1 MDSRLRGNDVTFGR
15 AAYRKSGG
23 LRYLT
28 NREAYMKQAGF
39 MLMLLLAVR
48 GAAGQ
53 TFPTP
58 GYMRQLAYRPTIASQ
73 VKGPVELQDHVVE
86 GKLRLTLADAIRL
99 ALLNNTDVRLN
110 ELPIENARLEVQRT
124 YQPFDPVA
132 TSSFNADRA
141 TTPTYS
147 QLSSGAPTLSA
158 LSQQAT
164 FDYNQTFQTGTNF
177 DVNFSSL
184 KYATNSIYETF
195 NPSIFSSG
203 ALTLTQPLLRN
214 RGFFPNRAPIVIA
227 RRNLNASRA
236 TFTAQ
241 VNDSLL
247 LTIQQYLTVVQARES
262 LVVLKKSVELAQA
275 SYDRDKRALELGA
288 IPPFDIYRSESQ
300 VAARRVQVIQAEY
313 SLKQAED
320 AFRRVIGAD
329 LDPYIRALDLD
340 LTEPVE
346 PRGELLTLDIQQA
359 YQQAL
364 ERRPELE
371 TLRLQLD
378 NDDTSIRL
386 AHNQLLP
393 NLSLSAFYTTYGL
406 GGNEYNIATT
416 PPTLV
421 GTGGFVD
428 SLSQMKGFDFPSYG
442 FTVQLQIPVRNRAAQ
457 ANLGEA
463 MVSRRRDLYQ
473 QRQQTEQLWQEVKNA
488 VHQVEQAELSI
499 AAAKVSRDL
508 AQKTLEAE
516 QRKYELGASQI
527 FFVLDAQ
534 TQLAQAELSLVQA
547 QIGYQ
552 QAVAGVE
559 HATGTLLENHK
570 VKIEDVAP

>member
-1 MDSRLRGNDVTFGR
+1 
-15 AAYRKSGG
+15 
-23 LRYLT
+23 
-28 NREAYMKQAGF
+28 MKQAGF

-58 GYMRQLAYRPTIASQ
+58 SYMRQLIYPSAIPGQ
-73 VKGPVELQDHVVE
+73 VKGPAELQDHVVE
-86 GKLRLTLADAIRL
+86 GKLRLALADAIRL

-110 ELPIENARLEVQRT
+110 ELPIENARLEVQRAYAT
-124 YQPFDPVA
+124 FDPTS
-132 TSSFNADRA
+132 TSSFNAGRVTSPA
-141 TTPTYS
+141 YT
-147 QLSSGAPTLSA
+147 QLQGAPTVST
-158 LSQQAT
+158 LSQQAQ
-164 FDYNQTFQTGTNF
+164 FDYNQTFQTGTNY
-177 DVNFSSL
+177 DLNFSSF
-184 KYATNSIYETF
+184 KYATNSAFETL
-195 NPSIFSSG
+195 NPYIDSTG
-203 ALTLTQPLLRN
+203 TMTLTQPLLRN
-214 RGFFPNRAPIVIA
+214 RGLFPNRAPMVIA
-227 RRNLNASRA
+227 RRNLNVSRA

-247 LTIQQYLTVVQARES
+247 LTIQQYLTVLQARES
-262 LVVLKKSVELAQA
+262 LVVLKKSVEQAQA

-320 AFRRVIGAD
+320 AFRRAIGAD

-340 LTEPVE
+340 LTESLE
-346 PRGELLTLDIQQA
+346 PRGDLLSLDIQQA

-371 TLRLQLD
+371 ALRQQID
-378 NDDTSIRL
+378 NDETAIRL
-386 AHNQLLP
+386 AHNHLLP
-393 NLSLSAFYTTYGL
+393 DLSLSAFYTTNGIS
-406 GGNEYNIATT
+406 GNSYNVATT
-416 PPTLV
+416 PPTLIS
-421 GTGGFVD
+421 TGGLVD
-428 SLSQMKGFDFPSYG
+428 TLSQMKGFDFPSYG
-442 FTVQLQIPVRNRAAQ
+442 FTVQLRLPIRNRAAQ
-457 ANLGEA
+457 ADLGEA
-463 MVSRRRDLYQ
+463 MVSRRRDLYL
-473 QRQQTEQLWQEVKNA
+473 QRQEGQQLWQEVKNA

>member
-1 MDSRLRGNDVTFGR
+1 MKRT
-15 AAYRKSGG
+15 G
-23 LRYLT
+23 LILVL
-28 NREAYMKQAGF
+28 F
-39 MLMLLLAVR
+39 LMVR
-48 GAAGQ
+48 SAAGQ

-58 GYMRQLAYRPTIASQ
+58 GYMRQLISPPSIPAL
-73 VKGPVELQDHVVE
+73 VKGPAELKDHVEE

-110 ELPIENARLEVQRT
+110 ELPIETGRFEVERA
-124 YQPFDPVA
+124 YQAFDPMGI
-132 TSSFNADRA
+132 SSFNANRA
-141 TTPTYS
+141 TQPTYT
-147 QLSSGAPTLSA
+147 QLQGAPTLST
-158 LSQQAT
+158 LSQAAS
-164 FDYNQTFQTGTNF
+164 FDYRQTFQTGTNY
-177 DVNFSSL
+177 DLNFSGNKL
-184 KYATNSIYETF
+184 ATNSIYATF
-195 NPSIFSSG
+195 NPYIFSS
-203 ALTLTQPLLRN
+203 ATLTVTQPLLQN
-214 RGFFPNRAPIVIA
+214 RGLFPNRAPIIIA

-236 TFTAQ
+236 TFAAQ

-247 LTIQQYLTVVQARES
+247 LTIQQYLSVVQARES
-262 LVVLKKSVELAQA
+262 LVVLKKSVEQAQA

-288 IPPFDIYRSESQ
+288 IPPFDIYRSEAQ

-346 PRGELLTLDIQQA
+346 PRGQLLSLDIQQA

-371 TLRLQLD
+371 ALRLQLD
-378 NDDTSIRL
+378 NDNTSIRL
-386 AHNQLLP
+386 YHNQLLP
-393 NLSLSAFYTTYGL
+393 NLSLSAFYSTNGL
-406 GGNEYNIATT
+406 GGNQLDTATT
-416 PPTLV
+416 PPTV
-421 GTGGFVD
+421 IATGGFPE
-428 SLSQMKGFDFPSYG
+428 SLTQLRSFDFPSYG
-442 FTVQLQIPVRNRAAQ
+442 FTVQLQLPIRNRSAQ

-463 MVSRRRDLYQ
+463 MVSRRQDLYR
-473 QRQQTEQLWQEVKNA
+473 QRQETQALWQEVKNA
-488 VHQVEQAELSI
+488 VHQLEEAKLSM

-534 TQLAQAELSLVQA
+534 TQLATAELSVVQA
-547 QIGYQ
+547 EIGYQ

>member
-1 MDSRLRGNDVTFGR
+1 
-15 AAYRKSGG
+15 
-23 LRYLT
+23 
-28 NREAYMKQAGF
+28 MKHAGIILIF
-39 MLMLLLAVR
+39 FLVAR
-48 GAAGQ
+48 SAAGQ
-53 TFPTP
+53 TFATP
-58 GYMRQLAYRPTIASQ
+58 GYVRQLVYRPSVATQ
-73 VKGPVELQDHVVE
+73 VKGPAELQDHVVE

-110 ELPIENARLEVQRT
+110 ELPIENARLEVERA
-124 YQPFDPVA
+124 YQAFDPAA
-132 TSSFNADRA
+132 TSSFYANRA
-141 TTPTYS
+141 ATPAYT
-147 QLSSGAPTLSA
+147 QLQGAPTLST
-158 LSQQAT
+158 LSQQAII
-164 FDYNQTFQTGTNF
+164 DYNQTFQTGTNY
-177 DVNFSSL
+177 DVNFSSGKL
-184 KYATNSIYETF
+184 VTNSLYETI
-195 NPSIFSSG
+195 NPYVSSSG
-203 ALTLTQPLLRN
+203 TLTLTQPLLRN
-214 RGFFPNRAPIVIA
+214 RGIFPNRAPITIA
-227 RRNLNASRA
+227 RRNLNVSRA

-247 LTIQQYLTVVQARES
+247 LTVQQYLTVLQARES
-262 LVVLKKSVELAQA
+262 LVVLKKSVEQAQA

-340 LTEPVE
+340 LTESVE
-346 PRGELLTLDIQQA
+346 PRGDLLSLDIQQA

-371 TLRLQLD
+371 ALRQQID
-378 NDDTSIRL
+378 NDETSVRL
-386 AHNQLLP
+386 AHNHLLP
-393 NLSLSAFYTTYGL
+393 DLSLSAFYTTNGIS
-406 GGNEYNIATT
+406 GNSYNIATT
-416 PPTLV
+416 PSTLIS
-421 GTGGFVD
+421 TGGFVD
-428 SLSQMKGFDFPSYG
+428 TLSQMKGFDFPSYG
-442 FTVQLQIPVRNRAAQ
+442 FTVQLRLPIRNRAAQ
-457 ANLGEA
+457 ADLGEA
-463 MVSRRRDLYQ
+463 MVSRRRDLYL
-473 QRQQTEQLWQEVKNA
+473 QRQEGQELWQEVKNA

-516 QRKYELGASQI
+516 QRKYELGASQV

-534 TQLAQAELSLVQA
+534 TQLAQAELSLVQS

-559 HATGTLLENHK
+559 HATGTLLENHE

>member
-1 MDSRLRGNDVTFGR
+1 
-15 AAYRKSGG
+15 
-23 LRYLT
+23 
-28 NREAYMKQAGF
+28 MKRSGF
-39 MLMLLLAVR
+39 MLVLFLIVR
-48 GAAGQ
+48 FAAGQ

-58 GYMRQLAYRPTIASQ
+58 GYMRQLIYPSPIPAQ

-110 ELPIENARLEVQRT
+110 ELPVETARLEVERA
-124 YQPFDPVA
+124 YQAFDPVG
-132 TSSFNADRA
+132 TSSFNAGRA
-141 TTPTYS
+141 TTPAYS
-147 QLSSGAPTLSA
+147 QLQGAPTLST
-158 LSQQAT
+158 LNQQAV
-164 FDYNQTFQTGTNF
+164 FDYNQTFQTGTNY
-177 DVNFSSL
+177 DLNFSSAKL
-184 KYATNSIYETF
+184 ATNSIYETF
-195 NPSIFSSG
+195 NPSIASS
-203 ALTLTQPLLRN
+203 ATLTLTQPLLRN
-214 RGFFPNRAPIVIA
+214 RGLFPNRAPIVIA
-227 RRNLNASRA
+227 RRNLNISRA
-236 TFTAQ
+236 TFAAQ
-241 VNDSLL
+241 VNDALL
-247 LTIQQYLTVVQARES
+247 LTIQEYLSVVQAREN
-262 LVVLKKSVELAQA
+262 LAVLKKSLEQAQA

-300 VAARRVQVIQAEY
+300 VAARRVQAIQAEY

-329 LDPYIRALDLD
+329 LDPYIRALDLE
-340 LTEPVE
+340 LTEPLE
-346 PRGELLTLDIQQA
+346 PRGEFLTLDIRQA

-371 TLRLQLD
+371 ALRQQLA
-378 NDDTSIRL
+378 NDDTTIRL
-386 AHNQLLP
+386 AHNHLLP
-393 NLSLSAFYTTYGL
+393 DLTLSAFYTTNGL
-406 GGNEYNIATT
+406 GGNQYNISST
-416 PPTLV
+416 PPTIIA
-421 GTGGFVD
+421 TGGFTD
-428 SLSQMKGFDFPSYG
+428 SLTQMRSFDFPSYG
-442 FTVQLQIPVRNRAAQ
+442 FTVQLRLPVRNRSAQ
-457 ANLGEA
+457 ADLGEA
-463 MVSRRRDLYQ
+463 MVSRRQDLYR
-473 QRQQTEQLWQEVKNA
+473 QRQETQQLWQEVKNA
-488 VHQVEQAELSI
+488 VHQLEEAKLSM

-547 QIGYQ
+547 EIGYQ